1 MKPAMNRDSRAWQL
15 QVWISFAIAV
25 FLCGVG
31 LAYLPGADLDRVFM
45 IMGYLFCLS
54 NVFVLSKMVRDNQAA
69 RLGGR
74 ADTPMFRY
82 VVWSG
87 FLLAMALTAWGLLRM
102 DINQTYKAFLGVAWL
117 YLVTSG
123 FTLAKMLRDRHEAD
137 LLERGGED
145 GPA

>member
-1 MKPAMNRDSRAWQL
+1 MKTIMVRDSGAWRM

-54 NVFVLSKMVRDNQAA
+54 NVFVLSKMIRDQQKAQME
-69 RLGGR
+69 GR
-74 ADTPMFRY
+74 ADTPMFKY
-82 VVWSG
+82 VVWTG

-102 DINQTYKAFLGVAWL
+102 EINETYKAFLGVAWL

-137 LLERGGED
+137 LLAADSDR
-145 GPA
+145 A

>member
-1 MKPAMNRDSRAWQL
+1 MKTLMVRDSGAWQM

-54 NVFVLSKMVRDNQAA
+54 NVFVLSKMVRDNQKA
-69 RLGGR
+69 RQGGR
-74 ADTPMFRY
+74 TDTPMFRY

-102 DINQTYKAFLGVAWL
+102 DINVTYKAFLGVAWL
-117 YLVTSG
+117 YLVTSA

-137 LLERGGED
+137 LLERGED
-145 GPA
+145 GAA